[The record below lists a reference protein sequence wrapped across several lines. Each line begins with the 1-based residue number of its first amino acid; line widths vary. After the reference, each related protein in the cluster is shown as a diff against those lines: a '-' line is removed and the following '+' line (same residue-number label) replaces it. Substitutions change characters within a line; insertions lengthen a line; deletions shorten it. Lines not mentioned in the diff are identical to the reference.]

1 MRSAD
6 KGSGIGNAESDR
18 SRVPDPRSAVP
29 DPRSPIFVWPTFGIS
44 ATLIVGAV
52 AALWI
57 AIPPAYDT
65 NDDATIRGVLEG
77 TRVPGQPPTGFA
89 LLPHA
94 ALGWLLVG
102 VRGIWPSAYAWDIA
116 VTGTLM
122 WGLAVFA
129 SLLWGSSRFA
139 ISLRIA
145 AMAVALAA
153 FLPLVSSVQYT
164 ISATTAGGAAV
175 ALAWFEL
182 HQHSRRRAVL
192 LMAAGLLVLALL
204 VRSGAAMAGVL
215 AVGSCLLPFAARAG
229 RGGLARLGALAGGAV
244 AIFFVLHAADVALYK
259 LRPQWDA
266 YRLANYYIT
275 AMFDWNWQA
284 ALPASVDITGARTAV
299 GWTASDWAMLE
310 HAFGVSPELFNL
322 ERVRTFYE
330 ATAGRVAPW
339 DYVLVAVQRL
349 WTVDRANLEE
359 RLTEL
364 WPVMACLAVIV
375 LMYARRQDLRV
386 TIAVLLS
393 FLAYC
398 IVVQAAFK
406 SLPFR
411 LLAPMAACFA
421 AVVLAHMISRQP
433 GRVVRSIG
441 LVLLLALCGYQ
452 SYTVLTAMQA
462 NHRHSLQVD
471 AEGAALAALKPAL
484 VVIHTDTFPEEHWQR
499 PFHRPDVRLL
509 MIRLGRN
516 NQNPQ
521 LQAFLRASGLSA
533 FPASICDQPSVVIIS
548 EQGRLEVVTEEMQQ
562 RFDRSIAWNPFYMAS
577 FRVWQCQ
584 PAPAD

>member
-1 MRSAD
+1 MTSKIGDR
-6 KGSGIGNAESDR
+6 GSGVGD
-18 SRVPDPRSAVP
+18 SRAPAFAWSA
-29 DPRSPIFVWPTFGIS
+29 FGVS
-44 ATLIVGAV
+44 AALILGAV

-57 AIPPAYDT
+57 VIPPAYDT

-94 ALGWLLVG
+94 ALGWSLVG
-102 VRGIWPSAYAWDIA
+102 VREVWPSAYAWDITI
-116 VTGTLM
+116 TGTLI

-129 SLLWGSSRFA
+129 SLVWGSSRSA
-139 ISLRIA
+139 LSLRIA
-145 AMAVALAA
+145 AIATGLAA
-153 FLPLVSSVQYT
+153 FLPLVSSAQYT
-164 ISATTAGGAAV
+164 ISATIAGGAAV

-182 HQHSRRRAVL
+182 HDRRRRAVL
-192 LMAAGLLVLALL
+192 LMSGGLLVLALL
-204 VRSGAAMAGVL
+204 VRSGAAMAGALTVTT
-215 AVGSCLLPFAARAG
+215 CLLPFAARQG
-229 RGGLARLGALAGGAV
+229 RRGAITLGSLAGGA
-244 AIFFVLHAADVALYK
+244 AALFLVLYATDVALYK
-259 LRPQWDA
+259 LRPEWDA

-310 HAFGVSPELFNL
+310 HAFGVSPDLFSL

-364 WPVMACLAVIV
+364 WPVMACLGVIV
-375 LMYARRQDLRV
+375 LMYVRRQDVGITL
-386 TIAVLLS
+386 AVLLC
-393 FLAYC
+393 FVAYC
-398 IVVQAAFK
+398 IGVQAAFK

-411 LLAPMAACFA
+411 LLAPMAACFVA
-421 AVVLAHMISRQP
+421 MVLSTIDSRHP
-433 GRVVRSIG
+433 GRIVRAIG
-441 LVLLLALCGYQ
+441 LALVLALCGYQ
-452 SYTVLTAMQA
+452 SYTVLNAMAA

-471 AEGAALAALKPAL
+471 AEGAALAALKPSL

-521 LQAFLRASGLSA
+521 LQSFLRASGLSE
-533 FPASICDQPSVVIIS
+533 FPSSICDQPSVVVIS
-548 EQGRLEVVTEEMQQ
+548 EQGRLEVVSEEMQQ
-562 RFDRSIAWNPFYMAS
+562 RFDRSVVWNPFYLAS
-577 FRVWQCQ
+577 FRVWQCL

>member
-1 MRSAD
+1 MKS
-6 KGSGIGNAESDR
+6 
-18 SRVPDPRSAVP
+18 
-29 DPRSPIFVWPTFGIS
+29 PTFAWG
-44 ATLIVGAV
+44 AFGLTAALILCAV

-102 VRGIWPSAYAWDIA
+102 VRELFPSAYAWDIA
-116 VTGTLM
+116 ITGTLI
-122 WGLAVFA
+122 WGLAVFG
-129 SLLWGSSRFA
+129 SLLWGSSRSA
-139 ISLRIA
+139 LSLRVTAI
-145 AMAVALAA
+145 AVALAA

-164 ISATTAGGAAV
+164 ISATTAGGAAL

-182 HQHSRRRAVL
+182 HEHRRRPVL
-192 LMAAGLLVLALL
+192 VMCAGLLVLALL
-204 VRSGAAMAGVL
+204 VRSGAAMAGAL
-215 AVGSCLLPFAARAG
+215 AVTACLLPFAARGG
-229 RGGLARLGALAGGAV
+229 RHGMTTLGALAAGA
-244 AIFFVLHAADVALYK
+244 AALFLVLHAADVGLYK
-259 LRPQWDA
+259 LRPEWDA

-275 AMFDWNWQA
+275 AMFDWNWQT

-310 HAFGVSPELFNL
+310 HAFGVSPDLFSL
-322 ERVRTFYE
+322 DRVRTFYE

-339 DYVLVAVQRL
+339 DYVLVATQRL
-349 WTVDRANLEE
+349 WTIDRANLDE
-359 RLTEL
+359 RLGEL

-375 LMYARRQDLRV
+375 LMYVRRQDAGV
-386 TIAVLLS
+386 TLAVLLC
-393 FLAYC
+393 FVAYC
-398 IVVQAAFK
+398 IGVQAAFK

-411 LLAPMAACFA
+411 LLAPMAACFV
-421 AVVLAHMISRQP
+421 AVLLSQITSRHP
-433 GRVVRSIG
+433 GRIVRSIG
-441 LVLLLALCGYQ
+441 LPLVLALCGYQ
-452 SYTVLTAMQA
+452 SYTVLNAMEA

-471 AEGAALAALKPAL
+471 GEGAALAALKPSL

-521 LQAFLRASGLSA
+521 LQSFLRASGLSA
-533 FPASICDQPSVVIIS
+533 FPSSICDQPSVVIIS
-548 EQGRLEVVTEEMQQ
+548 EQGRLEVVSEEMQQ
-562 RFDRSIAWNPFYMAS
+562 RFDRSIVWNPFYMAS
-577 FRVWQCQ
+577 FRVWQCL

>member
-1 MRSAD
+1 MGRAP
-6 KGSGIGNAESDR
+6 IPE
-18 SRVPDPRSAVP
+18 
-29 DPRSPIFVWPTFGIS
+29 PRSPAFTWPAFGIS
-44 ATLIVGAV
+44 TALIVCAV

-94 ALGWLLVG
+94 ALGWALVG
-102 VRGIWPSAYAWDIA
+102 VRELWPAAYAWDIA

-129 SLLWGSSRFA
+129 TLLWRSSRSA
-139 ISLRIA
+139 LSLRVA
-145 AMAVALAA
+145 AIAVALTAC
-153 FLPLVSSVQYT
+153 LPLVSSVQYT
-164 ISATTAGGAAV
+164 ISATVAGGAAL

-182 HQHSRRRAVL
+182 HEYPPRRAVL
-192 LMAAGLLVLALL
+192 LMGAGLLVLALL
-204 VRSGAAMAGVL
+204 VRSGAAMAGALTV
-215 AVGSCLLPFAARAG
+215 STCLLPFAVRVG
-229 RGGLARLGALAGGAV
+229 RRGMTRLGALAGA
-244 AIFFVLHAADVALYK
+244 AAALFLVLHAADVALYK
-259 LRPQWDA
+259 LRPEWDA
-266 YRLANYYIT
+266 YRLTNYYIT

-284 ALPASVDITGARTAV
+284 ALPSSVDITGARTAV

-310 HAFGVSPELFNL
+310 HAFGVSPDLFNL

-330 ATAGRVAPW
+330 STAGRVAPW
-339 DYVLVAVQRL
+339 DYVFVALQRL
-349 WTVDRANLEE
+349 WTVDRANLDE
-359 RLTEL
+359 RLSEL
-364 WPVMACLAVIV
+364 WPVMACLTIIV
-375 LMYARRQDLRV
+375 LMYMRRKDLGL
-386 TIAVLLS
+386 TIAVFLC

-411 LLAPMAACFA
+411 LLAPMAACFV
-421 AVVLAHMISRQP
+421 AVVLSNISSRQP
-433 GRVVRSIG
+433 GRIVRSIG
-441 LVLLLALCGYQ
+441 LVLVVALCGYQ
-452 SYTVLTAMQA
+452 SLTIVRGMQA

-471 AEGAALAALKPAL
+471 AEGQALAALKPSL

-521 LQAFLRASGLSA
+521 LQSFLRASGLSE
-533 FPASICDQPSVVIIS
+533 FPSSICDQPSVVIIS

-562 RFDRSIAWNPFYMAS
+562 RFDRAVAWNPFYMAS
-577 FRVWQCQ
+577 FRVWQCL